1 MRAAIVLL
9 LAATAE
15 AFTAPTRHAKLI
27 RKSVVR
33 RNAPETEPED
43 GTSLRK
49 PGREALIYDSR
60 TGRFYEKEIAA
71 LCRDEFCAIDETT
84 GNPIVLS
91 VDEKE
96 KIFVECMQAYYYDG
110 REVLNDVDF
119 DQLKEDLMWEGS
131 PVAVLSRD
139 ETKFLSAMG
148 AYLKGEPIM
157 SDSEFDALKA
167 SLKENGSE
175 IAVSKEPKC
184 SIDTGICSVT
194 WTKDKVRQAVAYSP
208 PGVVFLLLWE
218 ILSYELTPLKYVN
231 PIIGLLVGSPLI
243 YFGTILFAENI
254 FYQDPL
260 IASGPCPECN
270 DEQRVFFGGVLGIE
284 GPGDEAKMKCSN
296 ADCKCDLTITRKNL
310 RVKTK
315 SKFADAVD
323 KFEKKA
329 AAREAAAE
337 AAA

>member
-1 MRAAIVLL
+1 MRTVAVVFALIASCQAYTPSFRPRAAFRNNY
-9 LAATAE
+9 ATV
-15 AFTAPTRHAKLI
+15 
-27 RKSVVR
+27 RKMS
-33 RNAPETEPED
+33 EEPAD
-43 GTSLRK
+43 GTSLRR

-119 DQLKEDLMWEGS
+119 DQLKEDLIWEGS

-194 WTKDKVRQAVAYSP
+194 WTQDKVRQAVAYSP
-208 PGVVFLLLWE
+208 PGVLFLVLWE
-218 ILSYELTPLKYVN
+218 IFSYELTPLKYVN
-231 PIIGLLVGSPLI
+231 PLIGLLVGSPLI
-243 YFGTILFAENI
+243 YFGTVAFAENI

-260 IASGPCPECN
+260 IVSGPCPECN
-270 DEQRVFFGGVLGIE
+270 SDQRFFFGGVLGIE
-284 GPGDEAKMKCSN
+284 GAGEEGKMKCSE
-296 ADCKCDLTITRKNL
+296 ASCKVDLTINRKTL
-310 RVKTK
+310 RVSTP
-315 SKFADAVD
+315 SKFQDSID
-323 KFEKKA
+323 QKEKELA
-329 AAREAAAE
+329 SSS
-337 AAA
+337 